1 MIIVVA
7 LELAQHGG
15 GVSLVDDEK
24 AVEEF
29 AADGA
34 ERSVPRWRLPA
45 VRALA
50 S

>member
-7 LELAQHGG
+7 LELAQHGC

-34 ERSVPRWRLPA
+34 DEAFRD
-45 VRALA
+45 
-50 S
+50 